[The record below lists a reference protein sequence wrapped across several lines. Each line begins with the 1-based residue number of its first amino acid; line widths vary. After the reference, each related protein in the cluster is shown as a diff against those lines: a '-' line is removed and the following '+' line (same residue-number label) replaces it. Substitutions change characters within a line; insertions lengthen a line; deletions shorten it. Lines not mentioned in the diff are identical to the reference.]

1 MSQNNSSKHK
11 SKKGYDYE
19 VLLSI
24 VLFLLILF
32 LIFRKNHAGLSNY
45 LLYGAMGL
53 GIASLISKSFA
64 TLLTKAWG
72 KLLAG
77 IGFVNSR
84 ILLSLIFF
92 VVLLPISLLARVFR
106 KESLLQLKKND
117 KSYFTERNHTYE
129 GKDLENT
136 W

>member
-1 MSQNNSSKHK
+1 MSSTKT
-11 SKKGYDYE
+11 KKGYDYE

-32 LIFRKNHAGLSNY
+32 LIFRTNHAGLSNY
-45 LLYGAMGL
+45 FLYGAMGL

-64 TLLTKAWG
+64 TLLTKAWE

-92 VVLLPISLLARVFR
+92 VVLLPIALLARIFR
-106 KESLLQLKKND
+106 KDSLLQLKKND